1 MTPLSKAKR
10 ATLFNP
16 YKKEVGDI
24 ADRIQKTLDPDVYY
38 YSVEDKQV
46 EVMSPMSFD
55 YQQVTYKDGSFET
68 KEASTNNAYPVARY
82 MEEEDIQFCADMNV
96 FLKQVRKTK
105 PTTSVLLVSVG
116 GILASAIL
124 VKPRKTSNK
133 GFA

>member
-10 ATLFNP
+10 VSLFNP
-16 YKKEVGDI
+16 YKKEVGKV
-24 ADRIQKTLDPDVYY
+24 ADKIQKTLDPDVYV

-68 KEASTNNAYPVARY
+68 TNASTKYAYPVARH
-82 MEEEDIQFCADMNV
+82 MEEDDLEFCSLMDT
-96 FLKQVRKTK
+96 FLKQIRKTK

-116 GILASAIL
+116 GILASTIL